1 MESQGFGRIKDS
13 LKGLTPAKVIIYGF
27 MLQILLGALLLSLP
41 FATRDGQGAALMDAL
56 FTAASATCVT
66 GLVIHDTWSYWSG
79 FGQAVILLLIQ
90 VGGMGVVTMAIA
102 VSAFT
107 GKRIGL
113 RQRFVMQEAIAA
125 PQVGGIVRLTRF
137 ILKTTLILEGAGALL
152 LSLRYCPRYGLLE
165 GAWMAVFHAI
175 SAFCNAGFDLMGR
188 DQAFSSLT
196 GQTGD
201 PLVNLVIMGL
211 IVVGGLGFFLWE
223 DLRENNFRLKRCRL
237 QTKIALSATGL
248 LILLPALFF
257 YFWEFSQPAWAAM
270 EPGERLFAS
279 LFQAVTP
286 RTAGFNSVDLTLLHD
301 TSILVMIALMLIG
314 GSPGSTAGGM
324 KTTTFA
330 VLLLCVRSFFRKDP
344 AVQCF
349 NRRISPEILRG
360 AMTIFTLYLLLAL
373 TGGALISC
381 LEGQDLGA
389 AIFEAASALGTVGLS
404 LGITSSLG
412 AASKLILVGLMYFGR
427 VGCLTMIYALAG
439 NHQGA
444 NSQLPLEKITVG

>member
-175 SAFCNAGFDLMGR
+175 SAFCNAG
-188 DQAFSSLT
+188 
-196 GQTGD
+196 
-201 PLVNLVIMGL
+201 
-211 IVVGGLGFFLWE
+211 
-223 DLRENNFRLKRCRL
+223 
-237 QTKIALSATGL
+237 
-248 LILLPALFF
+248 
-257 YFWEFSQPAWAAM
+257 
-270 EPGERLFAS
+270 
-279 LFQAVTP
+279 
-286 RTAGFNSVDLTLLHD
+286 
-301 TSILVMIALMLIG
+301 
-314 GSPGSTAGGM
+314 
-324 KTTTFA
+324 
-330 VLLLCVRSFFRKDP
+330 
-344 AVQCF
+344 
-349 NRRISPEILRG
+349 
-360 AMTIFTLYLLLAL
+360 
-373 TGGALISC
+373 
-381 LEGQDLGA
+381 
-389 AIFEAASALGTVGLS
+389 LS
-404 LGITSSLG
+404 LIH
-412 AASKLILVGLMYFGR
+412 I
-427 VGCLTMIYALAG
+427 
-439 NHQGA
+439 
-444 NSQLPLEKITVG
+444 